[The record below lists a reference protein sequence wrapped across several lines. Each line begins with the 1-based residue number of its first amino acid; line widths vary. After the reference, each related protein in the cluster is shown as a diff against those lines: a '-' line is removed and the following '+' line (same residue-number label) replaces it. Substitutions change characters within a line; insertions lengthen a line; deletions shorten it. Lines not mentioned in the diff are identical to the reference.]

1 MTDVFVDRWEGAT
14 AEELA
19 ARWGLPSVHL
29 FARVRSTNDSAR
41 GLADGGA
48 PHGTLC
54 LAEEQTAGR
63 GRGGRAWASP
73 PGVGVW
79 MSMVARPASL
89 PAPGLLPLLVGL
101 AAAEAVDAFVR
112 PAVTQVKWP
121 NDLQLAGRKIAGILC
136 EGSWDGARPGSVV
149 VGIGI
154 NVLHAPD
161 DFPEEVRET
170 ATSLRIVSGWSPPR
184 ADVAGAVASAVARA
198 LKNPPSQ
205 LTGAML
211 DALRRRDALE
221 GRPVRVTGATETIGT
236 ALGVSPAGALL
247 LRDPAGRLQTVTSG
261 TVRVVS
267 PAELVAAPPLGAG

>member
-1 MTDVFVDRWEGAT
+1 MTDLFGDRWEGA
-14 AEELA
+14 AAGELA

-29 FARVRSTNDSAR
+29 FARVRSTNDAAR
-41 GLADGGA
+41 ALADGGA
-48 PHGTLC
+48 PHGTLV

-101 AAAEAVDAFVR
+101 AAAEALDPFVK
-112 PAVTQVKWP
+112 PAITQVKWP
-121 NDLQLAGRKIAGILC
+121 NDLQLAGRKVAGILC

-149 VGIGI
+149 VGIGL
-154 NVLHAPD
+154 NVLHVPG
-161 DFPEEVRET
+161 DFPDQVRAT
-170 ATSLRIVSGWSPPR
+170 ATSLRIVAGWSPPR
-184 ADVAGAVASAVARA
+184 VEVAGAVAAAVARA
-198 LKNPPSQ
+198 LRNPPSQ

-221 GRPVRVTGATETIGT
+221 GRPVRVTGAQETAGT

-247 LRDPAGRLQTVTSG
+247 LRDTNGRLQTVTSG
-261 TVRVVS
+261 TVRV
-267 PAELVAAPPLGAG
+267 AG

>member
-1 MTDVFVDRWEGAT
+1 MTDVFTDRWEGIA
-14 AEELA
+14 AEDLA

-29 FARVRSTNDSAR
+29 FSCVRSTNDAAR
-41 GLADGGA
+41 ALADGGA
-48 PHGTLC
+48 PHGTLV

-63 GRGGRAWASP
+63 GRSGRAWSSP

-79 MSMVARPASL
+79 MSMVARPSSL

-149 VGIGI
+149 VGIGL
-154 NVLHAPD
+154 NVLHVPG
-161 DFPEEVRET
+161 DFPGEVRDT
-170 ATSLRIVSGWSPPR
+170 ATSLRIVAGWEPSR
-184 ADVAGAVASAVARA
+184 VEVAGAVATAVARA
-198 LKNPPSQ
+198 LRNPPSQ

-221 GRPVRVTGATETIGT
+221 GRPVRVTGAQETAGT

-247 LRDPAGRLQTVTSG
+247 LRDTDGILRTVTSG
-261 TVRVVS
+261 TVRV
-267 PAELVAAPPLGAG
+267 AG

>member
-1 MTDVFVDRWEGAT
+1 MTDVFADRWEGVA
-14 AEELA
+14 AEALA

-29 FARVRSTNDSAR
+29 FARVRSTNDAAR

-48 PHGTLC
+48 PHGTLV

-63 GRGGRAWASP
+63 GRSGRAWASP

-89 PAPGLLPLLVGL
+89 PSPGLLPLLVGL
-101 AAAEAVDAFVR
+101 AAAEAVDGFVR

-121 NDLQLAGRKIAGILC
+121 NDLQLAGRKVAGILC

-149 VGIGI
+149 VGIGL
-154 NVLHAPD
+154 NVLHVPGDFPD
-161 DFPEEVRET
+161 DVRQT
-170 ATSLRIVSGWSPPR
+170 ATSLRIVAGWEPPGVE
-184 ADVAGAVASAVARA
+184 VAGAVARAVARA
-198 LKNPPSQ
+198 LRNPPSQ

-221 GRPVRVTGATETIGT
+221 GRPIRVTGAQETAGT

-247 LRDPAGRLQTVTSG
+247 LRDADGVLRTVTSG
-261 TVRVVS
+261 TVRV
-267 PAELVAAPPLGAG
+267 AG

>member
-1 MTDVFVDRWEGAT
+1 MTDVFADRWEGVA

-29 FARVRSTNDSAR
+29 FARVRSTNDAAR

-63 GRGGRAWASP
+63 GRAGRGWASP

-79 MSMVARPASL
+79 MSMVTRPAAL

-101 AAAEAVDAFVR
+101 AAAEAVDPFVR
-112 PAVTQVKWP
+112 PAATQVKWP
-121 NDLQLAGRKIAGILC
+121 NDLQLAGRKVAGILC
-136 EGSWDGARPGSVV
+136 EGSWDGARPGAVV
-149 VGIGI
+149 VGIGL

-161 DFPEEVRET
+161 DFPREVRDT
-170 ATSLRIVSGWSPPR
+170 ATSLRIVAGWSPPR
-184 ADVAGAVASAVARA
+184 VEVAGAVAAAVARA
-198 LKNPPSQ
+198 LRNPPSQ

-211 DALRRRDALE
+211 DALRARDALE
-221 GRPVRVTGATETIGT
+221 GRAVRVTGTHETAGT

-247 LRDPAGRLQTVTSG
+247 LRDAGGRLQTITSG
-261 TVRVVS
+261 TVRIAS
-267 PAELVAAPPLGAG
+267 PGELTDAPLPGAG

>member
-1 MTDVFVDRWEGAT
+1 VTDLFTDRWEGVA

-19 ARWGLPSVHL
+19 TRWGLPSVHL
-29 FARVRSTNDSAR
+29 FARVRSTNDAAR

-48 PHGTLC
+48 PHGTLV

-63 GRGGRAWASP
+63 GRSGRAWSSP

-101 AAAEAVDAFVR
+101 AAAEAVDGFVR

-121 NDLQLAGRKIAGILC
+121 NDLQLAGRKVAGILC

-149 VGIGI
+149 VGIGL
-154 NVLHAPD
+154 NVLHVPG
-161 DFPEEVRET
+161 DFPDEVAET

-184 ADVAGAVASAVARA
+184 VEVAGAVATAVARA
-198 LKNPPSQ
+198 LRNPPSQ

-221 GRPVRVTGATETIGT
+221 GRPVRVTGAQETAGT

-247 LRDPAGRLQTVTSG
+247 LRDADGVLRTVTSG
-261 TVRVVS
+261 TVRVV
-267 PAELVAAPPLGAG
+267 G

>member
-1 MTDVFVDRWEGAT
+1 MTDLFTDRWEGVA
-14 AEELA
+14 ADDLA
-19 ARWGLPSVHL
+19 ARWDLPSVHL
-29 FARVRSTNDSAR
+29 FARVRSTNDAAR

-48 PHGTLC
+48 PHGTLV

-63 GRGGRAWASP
+63 GRSGRAWASP

-101 AAAEAVDAFVR
+101 AAADAVDGFVR

-121 NDLQLAGRKIAGILC
+121 NDLQLAGRKVAGILC
-136 EGSWDGARPGSVV
+136 EGSWDGARPGSLI
-149 VGIGI
+149 VGIGL
-154 NVLHAPD
+154 NVLHVPGDFPD
-161 DFPEEVRET
+161 DVRET
-170 ATSLRIVSGWSPPR
+170 ATSLRIVAGWSPSR
-184 ADVAGAVASAVARA
+184 VDVAGAVASAVARA
-198 LKNPPSQ
+198 LRNPPSQ

-221 GRPVRVTGATETIGT
+221 GRPVRVTGAQETAGT

-247 LRDPAGRLQTVTSG
+247 LRDGDGVLRTVTSG
-261 TVRVVS
+261 TVRV
-267 PAELVAAPPLGAG
+267 AG

>member
-1 MTDVFVDRWEGAT
+1 VTDLFADRWEGVA
-14 AEELA
+14 AGELA

-29 FARVRSTNDSAR
+29 FARIRSTNDAAR
-41 GLADGGA
+41 ALADGGA
-48 PHGTLC
+48 PHGTLV

-63 GRGGRAWASP
+63 GRGGNAWSSP

-79 MSMVARPASL
+79 MSMVARPSSL

-136 EGSWDGARPGSVV
+136 EGSWEGARPGSVI
-149 VGIGI
+149 VGIGL
-154 NVLHAPD
+154 NVLHVPG
-161 DFPEEVRET
+161 DFPDEVAQT

-184 ADVAGAVASAVARA
+184 VEVAGAVASAVARA
-198 LKNPPSQ
+198 LRNPPSQ

-221 GRPVRVTGATETIGT
+221 GRPVRVTGAQETAGT

-247 LRDPAGRLQTVTSG
+247 LRDADGVLRTVTSG
-261 TVRVVS
+261 TVRVT
-267 PAELVAAPPLGAG
+267 G

>member
-1 MTDVFVDRWEGAT
+1 MTDLVADRWEGVA

-29 FARVRSTNDSAR
+29 FARVRSTNDAAR
-41 GLADGGA
+41 ALADGGA
-48 PHGTLC
+48 PHGTLV

-63 GRGGRAWASP
+63 GRSGRAWASP

-112 PAVTQVKWP
+112 PAVTQLKWP

-136 EGSWDGARPGSVV
+136 EGSWDGARPGSVI
-149 VGIGI
+149 VGIGL
-154 NVLHAPD
+154 NVLHAPG
-161 DFPEEVRET
+161 DFPDDVRET
-170 ATSLRIVSGWSPPR
+170 ATSLRIVAGWEPAR
-184 ADVAGAVASAVARA
+184 VEVAGAVAAAVARA
-198 LKNPPSQ
+198 LRNPPSQ

-211 DALRRRDALE
+211 EALRRRDALE
-221 GRPVRVTGATETIGT
+221 GRPVRVTGAQETAGT

-247 LRDPAGRLQTVTSG
+247 LRDPDGVLRTVTSG
-261 TVRVVS
+261 TVR
-267 PAELVAAPPLGAG
+267 LAG

>member
-1 MTDVFVDRWEGAT
+1 VTDLFTDRWEGVA

-19 ARWGLPSVHL
+19 VRWGLPSVHL
-29 FARVRSTNDSAR
+29 FARVRSTNDAAR
-41 GLADGGA
+41 ALADGGA
-48 PHGTLC
+48 PHGTLV

-63 GRGGRAWASP
+63 GRSGRAWASP

-89 PAPGLLPLLVGL
+89 PSPGLLPLLVGL

-121 NDLQLAGRKIAGILC
+121 NDLHLAGRKVAGILC

-149 VGIGI
+149 VGIGL
-154 NVLHAPD
+154 NVLHVPG
-161 DFPEEVRET
+161 DFPDEVAQT

-184 ADVAGAVASAVARA
+184 VEVAGAVAAAVARA
-198 LKNPPSQ
+198 LRNPPSQ

-221 GRPVRVTGATETIGT
+221 GRPVRVTGAQETAGT

-247 LRDPAGRLQTVTSG
+247 LRDADGVLRTVTSG
-261 TVRVVS
+261 TVRV
-267 PAELVAAPPLGAG
+267 AG